1 VFMVRSAS
9 TDRSRVVVRKERE
22 VRNSEGQQ
30 FLSEAVAWI
39 EFCRAVPATCAS
51 AVGWFLLAWDKQTRV
66 TA

>member
-1 VFMVRSAS
+1 
-9 TDRSRVVVRKERE
+9 VRKERE